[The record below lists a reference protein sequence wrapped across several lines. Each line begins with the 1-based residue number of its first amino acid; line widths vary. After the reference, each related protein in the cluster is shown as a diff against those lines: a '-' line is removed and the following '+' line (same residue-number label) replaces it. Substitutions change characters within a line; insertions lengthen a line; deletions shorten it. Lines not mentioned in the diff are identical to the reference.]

1 MAIIYT
7 YPSGAVKAD
16 DLILV
21 SEQDSVGVP
30 TKNITVSD
38 LANFV
43 TSTGEGTGTTDYIVK
58 WVDGPNG
65 LIGDSPMFTFDGG
78 AGLKQAILSD
88 GYRFVVD
95 RDATTTVGDPE
106 YAITQNGVNKTSF
119 GWDDDGGGFGFLY
132 NWAGKG
138 FKFGSTTLYPQFE
151 ILTDPDVK
159 NITFADFEFD
169 ADIIDITGSVGNAGE
184 VLSSLGAGNGVQWV
198 VNGSGTVTGTGTTDK
213 VTKWVDG
220 PNGVLGDSSITD
232 TGLVGGV
239 EVEPAPG
246 IKWTFAPGSTFSFNN
261 GGAPSNTF
269 EFKTANDGFY
279 NPNFRFTGTLAVD
292 RTSQATGASL
302 DVGVSA
308 NPIPAAWFRNGVVV
322 SNNPSGVQVD
332 NTSVVIGAGNNDI
345 VSGSDNCLAVGNNN
359 QILADSDH
367 SLAVGQG
374 NTMSNAD
381 NSIVVGQQNTLT
393 GNRLYSLGFSND
405 LTCASAFALGGEN
418 AVGGTQNNFA
428 IGYNNNLQG
437 SQKNFIFGTSNSCG
451 TGGSSYQQSI
461 ILGNNCTLG
470 VASSGTAT
478 EFGMVVI
485 GSNNAENYP
494 GTTSGQPFRPKI
506 VLAADV
512 GGGQKDALV
521 ISEGVNGIASML
533 HSDALLEH
541 NFANDAAAAAGGVPV
556 GALYHNAGEVRI
568 RIV

>member
-1 MAIIYT
+1 MAIIYS
-7 YPSGAVKAD
+7 YPRIGTL
-16 DLILV
+16 DL
-21 SEQDSVGVP
+21 QDLMIISDVQTEGNP
-30 TKNITVSD
+30 TKS
-38 LANFV
+38 V
-43 TSTGEGTGTTDYIVK
+43 TLSQLTAFIKGTPTGGSGTTNILPI
-58 WVDGPNG
+58 WIDGPN
-65 LIGDSPMFTFDGG
+65 
-78 AGLKQAILSD
+78 A
-88 GYRFVVD
+88 
-95 RDATTTVGDPE
+95 
-106 YAITQNGVNKTSF
+106 
-119 GWDDDGGGFGFLY
+119 
-132 NWAGKG
+132 
-138 FKFGSTTLYPQFE
+138 
-151 ILTDPDVK
+151 
-159 NITFADFEFD
+159 
-169 ADIIDITGSVGNAGE
+169 
-184 VLSSLGAGNGVQWV
+184 
-198 VNGSGTVTGTGTTDK
+198 
-213 VTKWVDG
+213 
-220 PNGVLGDSSITD
+220 VLGDSIIKKVPGPAGGTNFLDFQFDLDSGGGAAGGQRFLAGGGIEGYSVTPG
-232 TGLVGGV
+232 TGTPNYNFKSGNSGG
-239 EVEPAPG
+239 
-246 IKWTFAPGSTFSFNN
+246 FYSDQFSF
-261 GGAPSNTF
+261 
-269 EFKTANDGFY
+269 ANKL
-279 NPNFRFTGTLAVD
+279 NVD
-292 RTSQATGASL
+292 RKSNFTNPSL
-302 DVGVSA
+302 DVGASGNA
-308 NPIPAAWFRNGVVV
+308 HAAAWFRNGVVV
-322 SNNPSGVQVD
+322 SNNPSGVTID

-418 AVGGTQNNFA
+418 NVAGTQNNFA

-437 SQKNFIFGTSNSCG
+437 AQKNFIFGTSNSSG
-451 TGGSSYQQSI
+451 TGGSSYEQSI

-478 EFGMVVI
+478 QFGMVVI
-485 GSNNAENYP
+485 GSNNAQNYP

-512 GGGQKDALV
+512 GSGNKDALV

>member
-1 MAIIYT
+1 MAVIFT
-7 YPSGAVKAD
+7 YPPVTGLNTG
-16 DLILV
+16 DLLLI
-21 SEQDSVGVP
+21 SEASKTGNP
-30 TKNITVSD
+30 TKTVTIGK
-38 LANFV
+38 LAQ
-43 TSTGEGTGTTDYIVK
+43 YI
-58 WVDGPNG
+58 GP
-65 LIGDSPMFTFDGG
+65 LLP
-78 AGLKQAILSD
+78 A
-88 GYRFVVD
+88 
-95 RDATTTVGDPE
+95 
-106 YAITQNGVNKTSF
+106 
-119 GWDDDGGGFGFLY
+119 
-132 NWAGKG
+132 
-138 FKFGSTTLYPQFE
+138 
-151 ILTDPDVK
+151 
-159 NITFADFEFD
+159 
-169 ADIIDITGSVGNAGE
+169 
-184 VLSSLGAGNGVQWV
+184 
-198 VNGSGTVTGTGTTDK
+198 SGVTGTGTTN
-213 VTKWVDG
+213 TLPIWTDG
-220 PNGVLGDSSITD
+220 PNGVLGDSIISYQPVAALLEITTTSWPD
-232 TGLVGGV
+232 NIYYTFGPSSFKSTENTGAGPVNFDFKSASV
-239 EVEPAPG
+239 
-246 IKWTFAPGSTFSFNN
+246 N
-261 GGAPSNTF
+261 GG
-269 EFKTANDGFY
+269 FY
-279 NPNFRFTGTLAVD
+279 RSGNFRFERNLAVGRNND
-292 RTSQATGASL
+292 PVNATL
-302 DVGVSA
+302 DVGEA
-308 NPIPAAWFRNGVVV
+308 ADTIPAAFFRNGVII
-322 SNNPSGVQVD
+322 SNNPGGVQVD

-418 AVGGTQNNFA
+418 NVGGTQNNFA

-512 GGGQKDALV
+512 GGGNKDALV

-541 NFANDAAAAAGGVPV
+541 NFADDTAAAAGGVPV
-556 GALYHNAGEVRI
+556 GALYHNAGNVRI